1 MNCKTVCSKY
11 FASYLEKY
19 KILCLNYEAP
29 LDKSRQKFGMV
40 SVLKVHSVFNPGS
53 LKVTFQVKQ
62 NPLKRC

>member
-1 MNCKTVCSKY
+1 MNCKTVSSKY

-40 SVLKVHSVFNPGS
+40 SVLKVHSVGLF
-53 LKVTFQVKQ
+53 KQV
-62 NPLKRC
+62 P